1 MSNNK
6 LNCDSEIQSLKDQ
19 VDKQKRQISI
29 FNNVKSLTEQN
40 AEDTNKLISKANA
53 SVLCGPG
60 SDCYRNQEIDKL
72 KKIYTDKQYN
82 KKTAPEQLDHARK
95 NYYVY
100 AFGQPGYVKKE
111 TEILTK
117 RVDEII
123 VQKTNVHKMS
133 IQEIN
138 LFISSYDSAVS
149 YKANLLLYLAKLYK
163 ENEVLSQEI
172 IDSIADLKTSD
183 RKVWYEDE
191 QIKTIDMWVTILTGL
206 YWMVFAIFAGLF
218 LWNKM
223 WNINKPFKY
232 VYCVVLLLLAAW
244 MYVADYLVIKL
255 LQLIQKLLTYLPKNV
270 FLNAKK
276 M

>member
-6 LNCDSEIQSLKDQ
+6 LNCDSEIKSLKDQ

-82 KKTAPEQLDHARK
+82 KKTAPEQLDDARK

-223 WNINKPFKY
+223 WNIDKPFKY

-244 MYVADYLVIKL
+244 IYVGDYLVIKL

-270 FLNAKK
+270 FFNAKK